1 MDRSRSNNF
10 IFLDLGSS
18 VPPNMR
24 FLTLRRDSI
33 IENSTCPSGRA
44 TIVEEFRPSTFSDT
58 ETTTAKSELA
68 TNGLTLPITPSTDD
82 TPLPTHSPS
91 TQRSEDSE
99 EEDTCDKESSLKR
112 AQSLPPDLSTVT
124 EDKLALKDV
133 DEVYILAHP
142 RFLPIQGMDTTL
154 KIPDVVVCKDSWALS
169 SSEQC
174 DGAIFSG
181 LRGQFGIPDVWGYTI
196 LEDNQ
201 PFTIDLKG
209 EELDMDIGEGL
220 DMDMVKDTSREVK
233 SMEVNRTHTRTFY
246 RTVGEELSTCGSP
259 RELVTVLLH
268 AAIGQ

>member
-1 MDRSRSNNF
+1 
-10 IFLDLGSS
+10 
-18 VPPNMR
+18 MR
-24 FLTLRRDSI
+24 RGI
-33 IENSTCPSGRA
+33 IL
-44 TIVEEFRPSTFSDT
+44 EES
-58 ETTTAKSELA
+58 
-68 TNGLTLPITPSTDD
+68 
-82 TPLPTHSPS
+82 
-91 TQRSEDSE
+91 
-99 EEDTCDKESSLKR
+99 
-112 AQSLPPDLSTVT
+112 QSLPPDLSTVT

-181 LRGQFGIPDVWGYTI
+181 LRGQFGIPDVWGYTVVQV
-196 LEDNQ
+196 NQ
-201 PFTIDLKG
+201 PFKIELEG
-209 EELDMDIGEGL
+209 EKL
-220 DMDMVKDTSREVK
+220 DMDMVKDTSREVRNIQ
-233 SMEVNRTHTRTFY
+233 VNRTHTRTFY